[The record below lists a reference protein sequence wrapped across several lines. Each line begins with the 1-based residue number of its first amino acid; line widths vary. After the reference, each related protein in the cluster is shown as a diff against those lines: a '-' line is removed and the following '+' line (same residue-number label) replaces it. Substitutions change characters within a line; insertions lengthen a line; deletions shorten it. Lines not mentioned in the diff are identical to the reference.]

1 MDGEQR
7 SESKWSEALP
17 WGETLSAPNARS
29 KQPGMTLRSRRI
41 RERPRLALA
50 RHVLPA
56 RPALGD
62 RTPHPPPLPC
72 APHFRVA
79 PLQPCLAPGPALL
92 AKLLALSDPSQV
104 TPLKCCPSLWAPPLR
119 PGLPA
124 FFLPAVA
131 PPRPAPRPR
140 GVLFGGRKSD
150 LEPGQGWWP
159 LRSLLL
165 QAGSPSPYFP
175 PHPRAPAPGL
185 SMDPGTERWQVRQ
198 GQTNGRGHSRV
209 PSKSPGLARVAWTRA
224 SDGSP
229 PPRWPFTHSPAPAP
243 SGRT

>member
-1 MDGEQR
+1 MGGTRCPRRVCPRRCEREGGGSASSPPPGGPRNGALGCLPFYQPGFRRSFSLDGEQR

-79 PLQPCLAPGPALL
+79 PPAALSGPGACSSCQAARALRPLASHSSEMLPFSLGPAPP
-92 AKLLALSDPSQV
+92 AWPSCV
-104 TPLKCCPSLWAPPLR
+104 FPPCR
-119 PGLPA
+119 GP
-124 FFLPAVA
+124 A
-131 PPRPAPRPR
+131 PPRPA
-140 GVLFGGRKSD
+140 S
-150 LEPGQGWWP
+150 
-159 LRSLLL
+159 
-165 QAGSPSPYFP
+165 
-175 PHPRAPAPGL
+175 
-185 SMDPGTERWQVRQ
+185 
-198 GQTNGRGHSRV
+198 
-209 PSKSPGLARVAWTRA
+209 
-224 SDGSP
+224 
-229 PPRWPFTHSPAPAP
+229 
-243 SGRT
+243 